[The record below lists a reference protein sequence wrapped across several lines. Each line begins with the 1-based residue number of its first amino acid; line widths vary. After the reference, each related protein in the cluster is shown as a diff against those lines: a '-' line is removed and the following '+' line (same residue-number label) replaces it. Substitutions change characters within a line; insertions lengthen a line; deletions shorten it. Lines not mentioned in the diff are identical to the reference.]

1 MKIIVT
7 KETIE
12 ILSKQANEGVQYAIE
27 RLNAYEGMKYEE
39 KEDYFVFYEDE
50 DNKGS

>member
-7 KETIE
+7 KTTLE
-12 ILSKQANEGVQYAIE
+12 ILSKQAAEGVEYAVEKINQY
-27 RLNAYEGMKYEE
+27 NSMQYEE

-50 DNKGS
+50 EQGK